1 MRICEYVR
9 IPRIAIVGTGDRA
22 YKELQQE
29 FEINGLTVESVV
41 SQEQFLLSQ
50 AEANTIYKDIDAL
63 YIDIDESSEKD
74 SEFIN
79 TAYEQTSLP
88 LVFSDQETWSNFPK
102 WGRRIAIKLF
112 KSINSEIDEQNKELK
127 KQQLE
132 QDSEQIKYKH
142 RSHPA
147 DDANQVVWVLGASLG
162 GPVVVKDFLE
172 QLQEVPKGCFIL
184 AQHIGDGFAD
194 LLASQLNRATKLKV
208 VTAENGTMIEDGVV
222 IIAPVEQRLIINQDG
237 TISII
242 AENRK
247 SLYKPCI
254 DFVMQEVAQRYGEKS
269 GAIIFS
275 GMGDD
280 GSIGSA
286 AIQEYGGITWAQDA
300 ETCAISSMPDCARET
315 GNVSYTG
322 TPEELGEKLIIEL
335 GVLEQVAE
343 IESDSIDR
351 IEKKSDLPSVV
362 NS

>member
-9 IPRIAIVGTGDRA
+9 IPRIVIVGTRDRA
-22 YKELQQE
+22 YKQLQQV

-41 SQEQFLLSQ
+41 SQELFLQ
-50 AEANTIYKDIDAL
+50 NQHEANPRNKNIDAL

-79 TAYEQTSLP
+79 EAYQQTSLP
-88 LVFSDQETWSNFPK
+88 LVFSDQETWSNFSK
-102 WGRRIAIKLF
+102 WGKRIAIKLF
-112 KSINSEIDEQNKELK
+112 KSINSEMDKQNKELK
-127 KQQLE
+127 KKQLE
-132 QDSEQIKYKH
+132 QDVVQIEYKQ

-147 DDANQVVWVLGASLG
+147 KDNDQTVWVLGASLG
-162 GPVVVKDFLE
+162 GPIVVKNFLE
-172 QLQEVPKGCFIL
+172 QLDEIPKACFIL

-222 IIAPVEQRLIINQDG
+222 IIAPVEQRLMIHQEG
-237 TISII
+237 VVSI
-242 AENRK
+242 APENRK
-247 SLYKPCI
+247 SIYKPCI
-254 DFVMQEVAQRYGEKS
+254 DFVMEEVAECYGEKS

-286 AIQEYGGITWAQDA
+286 AIKEYGGIIWAQDA

-315 GNVSYTG
+315 GNVSFTG
-322 TPEELGEKLIIEL
+322 TPEELGDKLIVEL
-335 GVLEQVAE
+335 GVLEQ
-343 IESDSIDR
+343 IS
-351 IEKKSDLPSVV
+351 EKAY
-362 NS
+362 